1 MTHPVLSPVAA
12 ALDRIAQLD
21 PEIGAFVCV
30 DADAAARTMPSG
42 PLSGMTVGV
51 KDIIAARAFP
61 TSYGSPIYEGFR
73 TRQDAACVALLEA
86 AGAVSLGKTVTT
98 EFAFFRPGG
107 TRNPFDASRTPGGSS
122 SGSAAAVATG
132 MVTLGLASQTAASLT
147 RPASY
152 CGIVGFKPSFGRY
165 SLEGVKGL
173 APSFDTLGLLAAT
186 VDDIAAADAVLT
198 GPVPGAVTLAAR
210 APRRIGFCRT
220 PWWDRGEPGMH
231 HALEAAVA
239 RLQREVE
246 IEPVDLSPLGHTAS
260 LHATIMGY
268 EAAQA
273 LAWEYGAHR
282 DRLSPQIIGLIES
295 GRATPRTDYLDAL
308 EAAKRA
314 RGWIESVFERYD
326 LLLAPAAGGE
336 APVGLGATGDPIF
349 SRMWTLLRLPTI
361 TLPGLTG
368 AAGLPIGIQLLGRLG
383 ADAALLDHASWVAD
397 RLPPR
402 PIPRICRAGKPV
414 PGDSR

>member
-1 MTHPVLSPVAA
+1 MPHPVASPVAA
-12 ALDRIAQLD
+12 ALDRIARLD
-21 PEIGAFVCV
+21 PAIGAFVCV
-30 DADAAARTMPSG
+30 DADAAARTMQSG
-42 PLSGMTVGV
+42 PLSGMTLGI
-51 KDIIAARAFP
+51 KDIIATSAFP
-61 TSYGSPIYEGFR
+61 TMYGSPIYEGFR

-86 AGAVSLGKTVTT
+86 AGAVGLGKTVTT

-107 TRNPFDASRTPGGSS
+107 TANPFDRSRTPGGSS

-173 APSFDTLGLLAAT
+173 APSFDTLGMLATT
-186 VDDIAAADAVLT
+186 VQDIAAADAVLA
-198 GPVPGAVTLAAR
+198 GPVPGAVSVAAR
-210 APRRIGFCRT
+210 APRRVGFCRT

-231 HALEAAVA
+231 QAIEGAVTG
-239 RLQREVE
+239 LQREVE
-246 IEPVDLSPLGHTAS
+246 IEPVDLSTLEHTAS

-295 GRATPRTDYLDAL
+295 GRATPRAAYLDAL
-308 EAAKRA
+308 EAAARA
-314 RGWIESVFERYD
+314 RVWIGSVFERYD

-349 SRMWTLLRLPTI
+349 SRMWTLLRLPSI
-361 TLPGLTG
+361 TLPGLIG

-383 ADAALLDHASWVAD
+383 DDATLLDYASWVAE

-402 PIPRICRAGKPV
+402 PIPPLCRTDAPA
-414 PGDSR
+414 PGDVP